1 MIAGGLAS
9 LCVDLLAGGRDHED
23 STLLQRVTLHLGLPV
38 ASSVGAQTGRE
49 HAQGAHASHP
59 ALKRHGPEGAP
70 PRVRQEANGVG
81 IAAGE
86 LVEVRDGPTPDHHHA
101 PAESTNRRLGL
112 EYMSNLLTAEQS
124 AEVADEDQ
132 DCGVVGPARGEVNG
146 VPASVEDRD
155 VGECVVV
162 ARTGL
167 FVLSHGAP
175 VVVHS
180 VA

>member
-23 STLLQRVTLHLGLPV
+23 STLLQRISLYLGLSVSRPV
-38 ASSVGAQTGRE
+38 GTQTGRE

-70 PRVRQEANGVG
+70 LGVRQEANGVG

-86 LVEVRDGPTPDHHHA
+86 VVEVRDGPTPDHHYA
-101 PAESTNRRLGL
+101 TAEFTNRRLGL

-132 DCGVVGPARGEVNG
+132 DGGVVGPARSEVNG

-155 VGECVVV
+155 VGECIVIVR
-162 ARTGL
+162 AGL
-167 FVLSHGAP
+167 FVLSHEAP